1 LATSTNQIF
10 IISTTMASLPTSGTF
25 NTEGCNLHYW
35 YQGAGP
41 LLVFV
46 PGGNGHGRQ
55 YNAIMGILDTH
66 YTVATFDRR
75 QMSASTVQVPQQEY
89 NLVLQARDIIAVIRA
104 VGFQKASIFASS
116 GGGVIAFQLA
126 VSYPEVVENLVSH
139 EAPTTTLLSAAEST
153 DLMDF
158 FSSMR
163 VIYRNHGPG
172 PTMKAFVDKIMVG
185 MDDGLPL
192 LQPEAHNVVNQ
203 LENESWMGSY
213 CPDLVKIVD
222 NGTSVAVGFGTKSA
236 HAMFKRTVREQ
247 AKRLKC
253 EKVEFP
259 GHHQGFETQPAEF
272 APVLLAL
279 LKRMED
285 KRQARLEGG
294 EVRISTAENVEM

>member
-1 LATSTNQIF
+1 MPSVP
-10 IISTTMASLPTSGTF
+10 SSGTV

-55 YNAIMGILDTH
+55 YNAIMGILNKH

-75 QMSASTVQVPQQEY
+75 QMSASTVQGPQEEY
-89 NLVLQARDIIAVIRA
+89 NPVLQARDIIAVIRA
-104 VGFQKASIFASS
+104 IGFQKASIFASS
-116 GGGVIAFQLA
+116 GGGIIAFQLT
-126 VSYPEVVENLVSH
+126 VSYPEVVEHLVSH

-163 VIYRNHGPG
+163 VIYRDHGPG
-172 PTMKAFVDKIMVG
+172 PAMKAFVDKIMVG
-185 MDDGLPL
+185 MDDGLPR
-192 LQPEAHNVVNQ
+192 LQPETHNVINQ
-203 LENESWMGSY
+203 LEHESWMGSY

-222 NGTSVAVGFGTKSA
+222 NGTSVAVGFGTKSGDA
-236 HAMFKRTVREQ
+236 FYKRAALEQ
-247 AKRLKC
+247 AKRLQC

-259 GHHQGFETQPAEF
+259 GHHQGFETQPTEF
-272 APVLLAL
+272 ALVLLAL

-285 KRQARLEGG
+285 KRKAGLEGG
-294 EVRISTAENVEM
+294 RK